1 MTRTANPPDAPGE
14 EAGGH
19 LIHALGKAEQVT
31 SALNRFAEMFSASI
45 RAAQAPDLW
54 DERIAALEERLAARI
69 AEALDR
75 KPETPRREPGPAALF
90 MAQKAGLERLLI
102 GFRVTL
108 SHYSQHM
115 EQMSAQRLAPPDLSP
130 ILDRL
135 AMLETRIETLAN
147 APAPALPER
156 REREIEAMPTFS
168 AEQAIG
174 HRQMVGMRLLLRQF
188 GIYAE
193 GMRLATER
201 LTERVRLLEES
212 GPIPASPPMPSP
224 MPSPAPAAPAFDLA
238 PLLDRLEAIEK
249 RLEAR
254 DLEQRPAPAPDLPL
268 ISPEMLAEKVR
279 QESQGRQI
287 QQLGVGLQLLGR
299 SVAEEFESLRTRLD
313 ALAERAPAAAIAPA
327 TGAATDLAGLRPSLE
342 KSVVAFQLL
351 LRRLGEGVDRFD
363 EATRNLASAESVPA
377 TASETSPD
385 LGAFRPILETL
396 AGELQRLGEKIDR
409 FPPEPSPD
417 LQAIAE
423 ALRERHAE
431 MREGL
436 AAEVAPAETLAR
448 QFLEAVRRTE
458 AICLDLADTAR
469 HLRTTRGTPGRPA
482 GEEGQQ
488 VIQAAAQAIA
498 AQTAE
503 FLAIAAAV
511 SKEVS
516 ALAPQP
522 AKAMNG

>member
-1 MTRTANPPDAPGE
+1 MTRTANPPDVPGE

-75 KPETPRREPGPAALF
+75 KPEPTKREPGPTALF
-90 MAQKAGLERLLI
+90 MAQKAGFERLLI

-108 SHYSQHM
+108 GQYSQHM

-135 AMLETRIETLAN
+135 SALEARLETLAST
-147 APAPALPER
+147 PAPALPER
-156 REREIEAMPTFS
+156 REREMEALPPFS

-201 LTERVRLLEES
+201 LTERVRLLEAH
-212 GPIPASPPMPSP
+212 GPIPESPPMPA
-224 MPSPAPAAPAFDLA
+224 PAPAAPAFDLA
-238 PLLDRLEAIEK
+238 PLLERLEAIEK
-249 RLEAR
+249 RLAAR
-254 DLEQRPAPAPDLPL
+254 DPELRPAPAPDLPL

-287 QQLGVGLQLLGR
+287 QQLGIGLQLLGR
-299 SVAEEFESLRTRLD
+299 SVAEEFEALRTRLD
-313 ALAERAPAAAIAPA
+313 ALAERAPAAPAP
-327 TGAATDLAGLRPSLE
+327 
-342 KSVVAFQLL
+342 
-351 LRRLGEGVDRFD
+351 
-363 EATRNLASAESVPA
+363 
-377 TASETSPD
+377 SPD
-385 LGAFRPILETL
+385 LGAFRPMLETL

-409 FPPEPSPD
+409 FPPEPSPDLRNMD

-469 HLRTTRGTPGRPA
+469 HLRTARGAPGRPA

-488 VIQAAAQAIA
+488 TIQNAAQAIA

-516 ALAPQP
+516 ALAPQS